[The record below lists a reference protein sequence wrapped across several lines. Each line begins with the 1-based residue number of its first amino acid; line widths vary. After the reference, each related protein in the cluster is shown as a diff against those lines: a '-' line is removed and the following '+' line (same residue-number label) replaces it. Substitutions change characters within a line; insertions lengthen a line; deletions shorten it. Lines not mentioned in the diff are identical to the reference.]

1 MKTDFTF
8 KSLLGG
14 LLGVLLLA
22 VAGLIVIDLSNRSR
36 SNLPEYAAVPEFK
49 FTERSGAEFRN
60 TDMEGKINIVNFFFT
75 NCLGPC
81 PVMNANVAELYK
93 KFRTTDRVQFISIS
107 VDPERDSLAVLQ
119 KYAERFGVND
129 QRWLFL
135 RGPIEE
141 VKLLSERGFMLA
153 GDLPGLHSINLVLV
167 DDRGMI
173 RGYYSSTDEDALKV
187 LTVHVR
193 ELLKGIDGLE

>member
-1 MKTDFTF
+1 M
-8 KSLLGG
+8 
-14 LLGVLLLA
+14 
-22 VAGLIVIDLSNRSR
+22 
-36 SNLPEYAAVPEFK
+36 
-49 FTERSGAEFRN
+49 
-60 TDMEGKINIVNFFFT
+60 
-75 NCLGPC
+75 GPC
-81 PVMNANVAELYK
+81 PVMNANVAVLYK
-93 KFRTTDRVQFISIS
+93 KYRTTDRVRFISIS

-187 LTVHVR
+187 LTLHVR